1 MRVLRDRV
9 ISTGLNISRKVV
21 GKKPLFYLRL
31 KNVIWQK
38 FYDDHNLE
46 RSKMLYEFLGDFF
59 NKRYLSRNASDMKGS
74 RLQFKGTVKTSAV

>member
-1 MRVLRDRV
+1 MWVFRGRV
-9 ISTGLNISRKVV
+9 ISTGLKISRKVV

-38 FYDDHNLE
+38 FHDDHNLE

-59 NKRYLSRNASDMKGS
+59 NKKCIGHE
-74 RLQFKGTVKTSAV
+74 RLAITV